1 MTKQISNLVV
11 CVVCI
16 GFLMACSGTP
26 GMAADKANYSGKYSL
41 QGRKTAS
48 GNKIDSTIEV
58 VQSDDHIE
66 ITRVEQ
72 GSRTTNRYPLNG
84 SEGTYTSPSGLV
96 GKCKAQLKDK
106 YLVLEAEVTSKP
118 WPNAPPVRIHT
129 KERWQLS
136 SDAKTLTVKSD
147 MDFPDAP
154 RDVSSAIAGEYGSGT
169 QKYTRVEN
177 P

>member
-1 MTKQISNLVV
+1 MTKQITKLVAS
-11 CVVCI
+11 VV
-16 GFLMACSGTP
+16 FLVACSGTP

-41 QGRKTAS
+41 QERRMAS
-48 GNKIDSTIEV
+48 RDKIDSTIDV

-66 ITRVEQ
+66 ITRVEK

-84 SEGTYTSPSGLV
+84 SEEAYTSPGGLA

-106 YLVLEAEVTSKP
+106 YLVLESEVTSKP
-118 WPNAPPVRIHT
+118 SPNAPPMRIHT

-136 SDAKTLTVKSD
+136 SDSRILTVKSD
-147 MDFPDAP
+147 VDFPDAP
-154 RDVSSAIAGEYGSGT
+154 RDASSVVGEAVSGT
-169 QKYTRVEN
+169 QKYTRVEK

>member
-1 MTKQISNLVV
+1 MTKQISNLVA
-11 CVVCI
+11 CVACI
-16 GFLMACSGTP
+16 GFLVAYSGTP

-48 GNKIDSTIEV
+48 SNKIDSTIEV

-66 ITRVEQ
+66 ITRMEQ
-72 GSRTTNRYPLNG
+72 GSRMTNRYPLNG
-84 SEGTYTSPSGLV
+84 SEGAYTSPGGLA

-106 YLVLEAEVTSKP
+106 YLVLESEVTSKP
-118 WPNAPPVRIHT
+118 SPNAPPMRIHT

-136 SDAKTLTVKSD
+136 SDSKTLTVKSD
-147 MDFPDAP
+147 VDFPDAP
-154 RDVSSAIAGEYGSGT
+154 RDVSSVVGESVSGT

>member
-16 GFLMACSGTP
+16 GFLVACSGTP

-58 VQSDDHIE
+58 IQSDDHIE

-84 SEGTYTSPSGLV
+84 SEGAYTSPGGLAGASRLARV
-96 GKCKAQLKDK
+96 
-106 YLVLEAEVTSKP
+106 S
-118 WPNAPPVRIHT
+118 IH
-129 KERWQLS
+129 
-136 SDAKTLTVKSD
+136 A
-147 MDFPDAP
+147 
-154 RDVSSAIAGEYGSGT
+154 VS
-169 QKYTRVEN
+169 
-177 P
+177 

>member
-1 MTKQISNLVV
+1 MTKQISNLVACAA
-11 CVVCI
+11 CV
-16 GFLMACSGTP
+16 GFLVACSGTP

-41 QGRKTAS
+41 QERKTAS

-66 ITRVEQ
+66 ITRMEQ
-72 GSRTTNRYPLNG
+72 GRRMTNRYPLNG
-84 SEGTYTSPSGLV
+84 SEGAYTSPGGLA

-106 YLVLEAEVTSKP
+106 YLVLESEVTSKP
-118 WPNAPPVRIHT
+118 SPNAPPVRIHT

-136 SDAKTLTVKSD
+136 SDSKTLTVKSQV
-147 MDFPDAP
+147 DFPDAP
-154 RDVSSAIAGEYGSGT
+154 RDVSSVVGESVSGT